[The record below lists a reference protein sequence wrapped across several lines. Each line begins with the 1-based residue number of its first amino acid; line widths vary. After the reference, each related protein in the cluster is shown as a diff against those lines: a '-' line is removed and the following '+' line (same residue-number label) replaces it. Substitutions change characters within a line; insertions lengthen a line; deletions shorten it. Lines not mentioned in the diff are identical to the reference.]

1 MRVVGLFTMPPTNC
15 SKCHELVT
23 LDGRYLT
30 CASCARSYHLGK
42 SCAGVSASTFKSMS
56 EAKRGQWSCQLCRAS
71 VSESVEESLEADSQS
86 DSPSFSAQLA
96 EVNKKIDLLLSL
108 KSSVDSLVQL
118 PAKVDELLSLKS
130 AVHTMEKSVNDVVK
144 SVDFFSKQYDSL
156 LKHVTANDAVIKE
169 LKSEVGSL
177 KSSLS
182 VQSDEIQRLRS
193 ELNNSEQY
201 SRRSNLEI
209 HGLPCNPNEDLPSM
223 LVDIA
228 EKVGISEFR
237 SSEVDAVHRL
247 PSSRGT
253 IPVVLV
259 RFRAVTTR
267 DRWLSCRTSLGAL
280 ARERKLP
287 RLFFNENL
295 TQTNSELF
303 WKARSKGKEKQYRYV
318 WVRNANI
325 YAKKTEGAPLVR
337 VNCISDLELI
347 V

>member
-1 MRVVGLFTMPPTNC
+1 MAPTNC
-15 SKCHELVT
+15 SKCHEPVT

-30 CASCARSYHLGK
+30 CASCAKGYHLGK
-42 SCAGVSASTFKSMS
+42 SCAGVSANTFKSMS
-56 EAKRGQWSCQLCRAS
+56 EAKREQWSCQLCRTS
-71 VSESVEESLEADSQS
+71 VNESAGEILEADSQTKS
-86 DSPSFSAQLA
+86 ASFLAQLA
-96 EVNKKIDLLLSL
+96 EVNKKMDLLLSL
-108 KSSVDSLVQL
+108 KRSVDSLVQL

-130 AVHTMEKSVNDVVK
+130 AVHTMERSIDDVVK
-144 SVDFFSKQYDSL
+144 SMDFFSKQYDSL
-156 LKHVTANDAVIKE
+156 LKHVSANDAVIKE

-223 LVDIA
+223 LADIA
-228 EKVGISEFR
+228 EKAGISEFR

-247 PSSRGT
+247 PPSRGA

-259 RFRAVTTR
+259 RFRAAITR
-267 DRWLSCRTSLGAL
+267 DRWLSRRASLGPL

-295 TQTNSELF
+295 TPTNRELF
-303 WKARSKGKEKQYRYV
+303 WKARSKGKEKQYRFV
-318 WVRNANI
+318 WVKNANI